1 METEK
6 KTAAADRG
14 WYEYLQLLVK
24 VVVPLV
30 LLFSFVIRVV
40 VVDGVSMQNT
50 LQHGDRLLVLNGWLC
65 GDYEQG
71 DIVIAAKNGF
81 ENGRPVVKRVI
92 AVGGQTVDIDFPA
105 GIVYVD
111 GVALD
116 EPYIKEATH
125 LREGVEFP
133 LTLQEGEL
141 FLLGDN
147 RNESKD
153 SRHPTLGAVQE
164 GNIIGRAVFLAL
176 PGNTESLG
184 KREWSRISI
193 LN

>member
-6 KTAAADRG
+6 KRETVDRG
-14 WYEYLQLLVK
+14 WYEYLQLLVT
-24 VVVPLV
+24 VIVALV
-30 LLFSFVIRVV
+30 LLFSFVIRFVN
-40 VVDGVSMQNT
+40 VDGVSMQNT
-50 LQHGDRLLVLNGWLC
+50 LQHGDRMLVLNGWLC
-65 GDYEQG
+65 GDYERG

-81 ENGRPVVKRVI
+81 ENGSPVVKRVI

-111 GVALD
+111 GVPLE

-133 LTLQEGEL
+133 LILQEDEL

-153 SRHPTLGAVQE
+153 SRHPDLGAVKE
-164 GNIIGRAVFLAL
+164 GNIIGRAVFLVL
-176 PGNTESLG
+176 PGKTEGLG
-184 KREWSRISI
+184 KREWSRISA